1 MRGHIAQKNG
11 RYYTVISMKD
21 TGTGKWRRKWLAGHA
36 ARRKAERALA
46 EAVSQVNKGV
56 FIIPSRETVAQLCRN
71 YLATTAPN
79 RVRPI
84 TLQSYRQMLETHVIS
99 RVGAKPAT
107 MLTPDDINSIMADIV
122 GARKSVTT
130 ARYVHRVIH
139 RVLDDAVRKGKLARN
154 VADLAD
160 PPAAKKAETEVWD
173 MDELDLFL
181 TAAAKSD
188 HYELFATLALTGMRR
203 GEALGIRWRDMDLNI
218 ASPKVSICR
227 TVYKLGKDDWRFE
240 EPKTKR
246 SRRVIALP
254 ISLAMLLQQLRER
267 QEANA
272 RWYGR
277 ELSENDSIFVRN
289 DGTLP
294 DPRYVSKIFRRIVRE
309 AGLKRIRLH
318 DLRHT
323 YATLQRKAG
332 QPIEVISR
340 VLGHASEIVTLTVYN
355 HWEGELRAPADAM
368 DKMLEELAGNQNAET
383 FVRKTLEEGGDLN
396 SRPYRSRTCDTL
408 IKSQVLYQLS

>member
-1 MRGHIAQKNG
+1 
-11 RYYTVISMKD
+11 
-21 TGTGKWRRKWLAGHA
+21 
-36 ARRKAERALA
+36 
-46 EAVSQVNKGV
+46 
-56 FIIPSRETVAQLCRN
+56 
-71 YLATTAPN
+71 
-79 RVRPI
+79 
-84 TLQSYRQMLETHVIS
+84 MLENHVIS
-99 RVGAKPAT
+99 RVGAKPAM
-107 MLTPDDINSIMADIV
+107 MLTPDDLNGIMADIV
-122 GARKSVTT
+122 KASKSVTT
-130 ARYVHRVIH
+130 ARYLYRIVH

-181 TAAAKSD
+181 TAAAKSN

-272 RWYGR
+272 KWYGR
-277 ELSENDSIFVRN
+277 ELSENDSVFARE
-289 DGTLP
+289 DGILP
-294 DPRYVSKIFRRIVRE
+294 DPRYVSKVFKRVVQNT
-309 AGLKRIRLH
+309 GLKPIRLH

-340 VLGHASEIVTLTVYN
+340 VLGHASEMVTLTIYN
-355 HWEGELRAPADAM
+355 HWEGDLRAPADTM
-368 DKMLEELAGNQNAET
+368 DLMLEKASQKQDEKAL
-383 FVRKTLEEGGDLN
+383 VRNPLEDDEGIECEPSGARTLHN
-396 SRPYRSRTCDTL
+396 L
-408 IKSQVLYQLS
+408 IKSHGVLV